1 MVFGNLMIPGLIA
14 GGVFLV
20 SLICTGV
27 ILKLAPLLGLVKLPT
42 SRCSHVTPTPRGGG
56 LSFVVSSLV
65 TFSILYFSGLISG
78 TVIPVI
84 LAGGTLIAA
93 LGFWDDLY
101 NVPIRY
107 RLGAQAAIIAASVY
121 ALSPLPAL
129 EFWGFK
135 LDASWLTWGIAT
147 FALIWWLNLF
157 NFMDGIDGMA
167 GGEATSI
174 LVAVTLLISLKTASF
189 ETADQTLMLLLAV
202 SLLGFMTFNWPPAK
216 IFMGDVGSTYLGFT
230 LGMLALSSLSSGL
243 LNLWVWLIIPAVF
256 WVDATFTLL
265 RRMIRRDCWYQA
277 HQSHAYQRL
286 SRFLEATQTG
296 NPARHRAHRKVS
308 LGTLCINLVWLF
320 PLSVVALYW
329 PAWGLLTVVAAWTP
343 LVLLAASCGAGKPGN
358 IEQRDQKRS
367 NNVEYQEG
375 VSLEV

>member
-1 MVFGNLMIPGLIA
+1 M
-14 GGVFLV
+14 V